1 MALREKRLVFTL
13 AFLLLGA
20 DCAWGQRPAFRGPV
34 FRGSP
39 GFQAPRPAQP
49 FVAPGNAFRFV
60 RPTPFVTGPRQGGS
74 NFPHRPN
81 SGFFPGG
88 GFRFVPSS
96 AFSSQTFAFSPFS
109 SPFIISRAFPSPF
122 APIFISPLF
131 AGSSAFLNPFSF
143 NPFLSNSFLS
153 NSFLS
158 NPFSSSPFFNPFF
171 EPQTNMVFDPRFSG
185 GAYSAAPFGP
195 AYQESRGD
203 FAREQSAASPAPAP
217 DPPDPIGSYST
228 LRTGHVTVNGQ
239 SQAAASDGRP
249 LVISSGQHTIVI
261 TSNRP

>member
-1 MALREKRLVFTL
+1 MAFREKSLVLTIAL
-13 AFLLLGA
+13 LLLGT

-39 GFQAPRPAQP
+39 GFQTPRPAQP

-74 NFPHRPN
+74 NFPQRPN

-88 GFRFVPSS
+88 GFSFVPSS
-96 AFSSQTFAFSPFS
+96 AFSSQTFAFSPFF

-122 APIFISPLF
+122 APIFISPLST
-131 AGSSAFLNPFSF
+131 GSSAFLNPFAF
-143 NPFLSNSFLS
+143 NPFVF
-153 NSFLS
+153 
-158 NPFSSSPFFNPFF
+158 NPFSLDPNLFLSPFFRPLFTPFLTPF
-171 EPQTNMVFDPRFSG
+171 TNGAFDPRFSG
-185 GAYSAAPFGP
+185 GAYSAGP
-195 AYQESRGD
+195 VGSAYQEDGRGY
-203 FAREQSAASPAPAP
+203 AQEQAAAPPAAPP
-217 DPPDPIGSYST
+217 DPPAPLGAYSA
-228 LRTGHVTVNGQ
+228 LRMGHVTVNGQ